1 MIEEIVRG
9 TLLELLERNLL
20 VSWPS
25 NAVVE
30 SIVQQLEAED
40 DDGQPS
46 WEQEWYDFGERY
58 E

>member
-25 NAVVE
+25 NAVVK
-30 SIVQQLEAED
+30 SIVKQLEAED
-40 DDGQPS
+40 DDREPL
-46 WEQEWYDFGERY
+46 WKQEWYDWY
-58 E
+58 K

>member
-1 MIEEIVRG
+1 MIERG

-25 NAVVE
+25 NAVV
-30 SIVQQLEAED
+30 VQQLEAED
-40 DDGQPS
+40 D
-46 WEQEWYDFGERY
+46 EEWYDFGERY

>member
-1 MIEEIVRG
+1 MIERG

-25 NAVVE
+25 NAVV
-30 SIVQQLEAED
+30 VKQLEAED

-46 WEQEWYDFGERY
+46 WEQFGERY

>member
-1 MIEEIVRG
+1 MIERG

-46 WEQEWYDFGERY
+46 WKQEWYY

>member
-20 VSWPS
+20 VSWPR

-30 SIVQQLEAED
+30 SIVKQLEAED